1 MTELFDSINKL
12 TMLRKRGANYIARC
26 PFHNEETPSFLYH
39 TRKDFYHCFGC
50 GISGGLD
57 DFNKLV
63 DERVNGVN

>member
-1 MTELFDSINKL
+1 MTELFDKISKFTRL
-12 TMLRKRGANYIARC
+12 TKRSANYIGLC
-26 PFHNEETPSFLYH
+26 PFHKEETPSFLYH
-39 TRKDFYHCFGC
+39 TKKDFYHCFGC